1 MSALVCF
8 NDNTCVAYLAH
19 HISHTSSAARVI
31 KSYKFKE
38 VGRLRAECAV
48 SLSEQASSSSLKSG
62 KTCKWGGRETCSI
75 LIMHDWHILWNEWE
89 LLSVPLLPLPV
100 FFFFFWRNTTIW
112 GVGRSSGYLPNCSSQ
127 WTKKKKQATCFKC
140 GLNSPEA
147 QAVANRPERVRAWK
161 DKRLLLKR
169 PRMDTK
175 KMAVSVC
182 VFVPVRVSSS
192 APTGEEELKEEQI
205 YPALTA
211 SAYRPLNGWGNKTHK
226 ITWICVYSCI
236 ASKWLLTDT
245 LTYSNIGAALQFTL
259 CNGVDG
265 KPGGHS
271 ALLRTLTHCWVLID
285 PNVYCVIWVLR
296 ETPTA
301 ERPRYRTRN
310 LPTLRRLCMVPIVP
324 IPT

>member
-1 MSALVCF
+1 MITRVLLILLIIF
-8 NDNTCVAYLAH
+8 LTLPLLHEWLNPTNLRKWEGCVQN
-19 HISHTSSAARVI
+19 AR
-31 KSYKFKE
+31 SPCPN
-38 VGRLRAECAV
+38 RLLLLHW
-48 SLSEQASSSSLKSG
+48 SLG
-62 KTCKWGGRETCSI
+62 KHANEGGGRRVPFLSCMIGIYYE
-75 LIMHDWHILWNEWE
+75 MNESYC
-89 LLSVPLLPLPV
+89 LSLFFLYLF

-324 IPT
+324 IPS

>member
-1 MSALVCF
+1 MITRVLLILLIIF
-8 NDNTCVAYLAH
+8 LTLPLLHEWLNPTNLRKWEGCVQN
-19 HISHTSSAARVI
+19 AR
-31 KSYKFKE
+31 SPCPS
-38 VGRLRAECAV
+38 RLLLLHW
-48 SLSEQASSSSLKSG
+48 SLG
-62 KTCKWGGRETCSI
+62 KHANEGGGRRVPFLSCMIGIYYE
-75 LIMHDWHILWNEWE
+75 MNESYCLSLFFLYLFFF
-89 LLSVPLLPLPV
+89 LLLKKHHHLRCGQKQWIFAQLLLPM
-100 FFFFFWRNTTIW
+100 NK
-112 GVGRSSGYLPNCSSQ
+112 
-127 WTKKKKQATCFKC
+127 KKKKQATCFKC

-285 PNVYCVIWVLR
+285 PNV
-296 ETPTA
+296 
-301 ERPRYRTRN
+301 
-310 LPTLRRLCMVPIVP
+310 
-324 IPT
+324 

>member
-1 MSALVCF
+1 MCGLLV
-8 NDNTCVAYLAH
+8 
-19 HISHTSSAARVI
+19 
-31 KSYKFKE
+31 
-38 VGRLRAECAV
+38 RA
-48 SLSEQASSSSLKSG
+48 G
-62 KTCKWGGRETCSI
+62 
-75 LIMHDWHILWNEWE
+75 
-89 LLSVPLLPLPV
+89 
-100 FFFFFWRNTTIW
+100 FFFFIEVWENMQMRGEGDVFHSYHAWLAYIMKWMRVI
-112 GVGRSSGYLPNCSSQ
+112 VCPSSSFTCFFFLLLKKHHHLRCGQKQWIFAQLLLPMN
-127 WTKKKKQATCFKC
+127 KKKKQATCFKC

>member
-1 MSALVCF
+1 MITRVLLILLIIF
-8 NDNTCVAYLAH
+8 LTLPLLHEWLNPTNLRKWEGCVQN
-19 HISHTSSAARVI
+19 AR
-31 KSYKFKE
+31 SPCPS
-38 VGRLRAECAV
+38 RLLLLHW
-48 SLSEQASSSSLKSG
+48 SLG
-62 KTCKWGGRETCSI
+62 KHANEGGGRRVPFLSCMIGIYYE
-75 LIMHDWHILWNEWE
+75 MNESYC
-89 LLSVPLLPLPV
+89 LSLFFLYL
-100 FFFFFWRNTTIW
+100 FFF
-112 GVGRSSGYLPNCSSQ
+112 SSFEETPPSEVWAEAVDICPTAPPNEQ
-127 WTKKKKQATCFKC
+127 KKKKQATCFKC

-147 QAVANRPERVRAWK
+147 QAVANRPKRVRAWK